1 MGRSYWFE
9 CSKCGYRAKVSGGQD
24 RGTDL
29 FVETI
34 LCKDCKQL
42 YDAVTRLR
50 ICDGQTVTEAEISA
64 KLRGFSLNS
73 SWSASAAPGF
83 TNLVNR
89 LPLSG
94 LSRSRWVQYKPRC
107 PVSSIHRIRGW
118 IDPDKCPRCGV
129 FLERNGLPFQV
140 WE

>member
-9 CSKCGYRAKVSGGQD
+9 CSKCGYRAKVSGGED

-29 FVETI
+29 FVQTI

-42 YDAVTRLR
+42 YDAVVRLR
-50 ICDGQTVTEAEISA
+50 VCDGQSVADAQACAQE
-64 KLRGFSLNS
+64 RGFSLNT
-73 SWSASAAPGF
+73 SWSLAAPSF
-83 TNLVNR
+83 NNLLNR

-94 LSRSRWVQYKPRC
+94 LWRARWLQFKPQC
-107 PVSSIHRIRGW
+107 PVSTKHYVRGW
-118 IDPDKCPRCGV
+118 SDPDKCPRCGV
-129 FLERNGLPFQV
+129 FLERNGLPYQV